1 MKAIGYARVSTT
13 KQDLA
18 RQQVK
23 IKEYCESK
31 DHNLMQIIEDFGISG
46 AKSERDGYKKVL
58 SLTKKDC
65 DVVIVSELS
74 RLSRQE
80 FVIETVYNIQNI
92 INNGISVILLDN
104 PGKIYKAN
112 ELLKID
118 ELIILTIQA
127 YGAAQE
133 RFDIKKKNQDGKVAL
148 FLSNPYAV
156 VDGLIP
162 FGYKK
167 IPNPNGNHPKY
178 VLQENPDEAD
188 IVRKIFEL
196 VLNGNSLYSTCKY
209 FNERNIKMRNYPC
222 VVTLLSRLL
231 KKDIY
236 RGIRTRIQNFDK
248 EEPIV
253 HKQYIKPIISEDDFI
268 RANELIQTN
277 FKHISTGKVFFNPL
291 KGIIRCRCGRA
302 MTVKDKRPAKNVT
315 KLTYR
320 CSCNYDKRNSLYC
333 TANIDE
339 ISYDLTNNII
349 AEFFKQRMREIQDYY
364 NNTSDHRIEECKE
377 IIAGLSEKV
386 LFLSNEKK
394 SIERQIS
401 DTVEKFLITT
411 NKTILNHLDEYQ
423 NKLEANLKDNELQIE
438 DANKEIAKQRSRI
451 DDIKK
456 INTSDVWS
464 KILTISDEELSVI
477 YHDYLDKIEYY
488 PINHMK
494 GFYKIQF
501 KGGMQHIIAINKV
514 RSTPKA
520 YLIPDNWSV
529 DLETG
534 DITTIVDYHDFSEM
548 NFSLIADRRVE
559 VINIMD
565 FFKSKFHIHTLEI
578 GFNTDYRDKFQSQL
592 DEKGYNGHRYTE
604 KR

>member
-23 IKEYCESK
+23 IKDFCESK
-31 DHNLMQIIEDFGISG
+31 DYELIQIIEDFGISG
-46 AKSERDGYKKVL
+46 ASSERDGYKKIL
-58 SLTKKDC
+58 SLTNKNC

-112 ELLKID
+112 EPLKID

-167 IPNPNGNHPKY
+167 VHNPNGNHPKY
-178 VLQENPDEAD
+178 IIEEFPEEAD
-188 IVRKIFEL
+188 IVRKIYEL
-196 VLNGNSLYSTCKY
+196 VLNGNSLHSTCKY
-209 FNERNIKMRNYPC
+209 FNERNIYMRNYPC

-231 KKDIY
+231 KNDIY
-236 RGIRTRIQNFDK
+236 RGIRTRIQKFDK
-248 EEPIV
+248 EEPII
-253 HKQYIKPIISEDDFI
+253 HKQYIKPIISEEDFL

-277 FKHISTGKVFFNPL
+277 FKYVSTGKVFFNPL

-302 MTVKDKRPAKNVT
+302 MTVKDKRPAKGVT

-320 CSCNYDKRNSLYC
+320 CSCNYDNRNPLYC
-333 TANIDE
+333 TVKIDE
-339 ISYDLTNNII
+339 ISYDLTNNIM
-349 AEFFKQRMREIQDYY
+349 AGFFKQRMSEIQDYY
-364 NNTSDHRIEECKE
+364 NNTSDSRIEECKE
-377 IIAGLSEKV
+377 VISGLSEKITH
-386 LFLSNEKK
+386 LSNERKG
-394 SIERQIS
+394 IEKQIKETI
-401 DTVEKFLITT
+401 DKFLITT
-411 NKTILNHLDEYQ
+411 NKTILNHLNEHQ
-423 NKLEANLKDNELQIE
+423 NKLESNLNENEFQIE
-438 DANKEIAKQRSRI
+438 ETNKEIARQRHRI
-451 DDIKK
+451 EGIKK
-456 INTSDVWS
+456 INSSDVWS
-464 KILTISDEELSVI
+464 KIFTISDEELSVI
-477 YHDYLDKIEYY
+477 YHNYLDKIEYY

-501 KGGMQHIIAINKV
+501 KGGKQHTIVINKV
-514 RSTPKA
+514 RSIPKA
-520 YLIPDNWSV
+520 YLLPDNWSV
-529 DLETG
+529 DFETG

-548 NFSLIADRRVE
+548 NFSLVGERRTE
-559 VINIMD
+559 IINIMD
-565 FFKSKFHIHTLEI
+565 FFKSEFHIHTLEI
-578 GFNTDYRDKFQSQL
+578 GFNTDYRDVFQSQL
-592 DEKGYNGHRYTE
+592 DEKGYNGHRYSL
-604 KR
+604 K